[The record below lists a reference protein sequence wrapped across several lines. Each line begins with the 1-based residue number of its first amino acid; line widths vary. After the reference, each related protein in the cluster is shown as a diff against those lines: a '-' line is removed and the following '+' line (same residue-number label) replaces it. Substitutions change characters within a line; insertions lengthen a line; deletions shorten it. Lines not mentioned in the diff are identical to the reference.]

1 MGIHATI
8 GQGETRDESAD
19 WVAGQKDVR
28 QGEETFL
35 RQTWLSSS
43 GGGAVRMRHLARQLL
58 QLLWATSIV
67 GSPEGRN
74 QRRQRVLSLL
84 QTHEDEATTPSPRSR
99 VRFNFTPSFSGS
111 AGGNDATQQL
121 PPIFNTWVS
130 WEWSSQNS
138 TSLPQHRQLLQHQL
152 LLHMTCGT
160 TRMIATMCRV
170 LTPHSQCWNG
180 SEQAISGIL

>member
-1 MGIHATI
+1 MGGGETIHATL
-8 GQGETRDESAD
+8 GQGETRGESAD

-99 VRFNFTPSFSGS
+99 VRFSFTPSFSGS
-111 AGGNDATQQL
+111 AGGNDATQQQ
-121 PPIFNTWVS
+121 PPIFNTWVR
-130 WEWSSQNS
+130 EE
-138 TSLPQHRQLLQHQL
+138 
-152 LLHMTCGT
+152 
-160 TRMIATMCRV
+160 TRI
-170 LTPHSQCWNG
+170 Q
-180 SEQAISGIL
+180 ILENTYFR